1 MLPRKPISKPA
12 ILRSVCGVI
21 GCASKVSLRLWS
33 GQELT
38 HRWDDVGLAP
48 LCDAHLATCFL
59 FSLKMHLL

>member
-21 GCASKVSLRLWS
+21 GCASKVTLRLWS

-38 HRWDDVGLAP
+38 HRWDDVRLAP
-48 LCDAHLATCFL
+48 
-59 FSLKMHLL
+59 SVMHTSQHVSSSV